1 MKFRRRRMPLFLL
14 AGLLFGIKTYII
26 YRFVFNIEIDNM
38 LQEIIILIN
47 PFVAAMVFFG
57 IAVWIKN
64 PVKQRAFIRYSA
76 LIGTLILYFNL
87 VFYRSF
93 TDFLTIP
100 QLFQTSNVVDL
111 SSSIISLI
119 KPFDLLIFS
128 DVIVI
133 WLISKRAN
141 DAMDGTFQKR
151 NKILVTV
158 ISLLLLSGNFLLAEI
173 ERPQLL
179 SRAFDREYLVKNI
192 GLFYYHIYD
201 VVSQSKMRSQKVF
214 ADDHDL
220 KTIKRYI
227 NDEIRSVTQSEL
239 YGVGEGKNIIFISA
253 ESIQSFVIDNELH
266 GEEVTPFL
274 NQLKEDE
281 DTFYFENFYH
291 QTSQGKTSDSEFLTE
306 NSLYPISS
314 GAVFFTHAQNE
325 YHSMPEMMK
334 QRDYSSAVLHANTE
348 SFWNRNQ
355 MYDSLE
361 IDEFYDREFYDVT
374 EENQIGWGLKDK
386 EFFIQSIP
394 HLREL
399 EEPFYAKLITITNHF
414 PFDLDEGDRTLDP
427 YDSNS
432 NTLNKY
438 FSTVRYTDEALEQF
452 FIQLKAAGL
461 YEDSIIVIMGDH
473 DGISANHNKSM
484 AAYLGKEEI
493 TPYDYMQLQRV
504 PFYVHIPG
512 NGNGETISKIAG
524 QVDIKP
530 TILHL
535 LGIETDHDI
544 YFGNDL
550 FHGDRKGFIVQRNG
564 NFVSEDYV
572 YAAETCYDRN
582 NGDVLGVENEA
593 TEETTPCSDI
603 KEDVEKELN
612 YSDQIIYGDL
622 FRFIDFNTE

>member
-1 MKFRRRRMPLFLL
+1 MQTVVKR
-14 AGLLFGIKTYII
+14 
-26 YRFVFNIEIDNM
+26 
-38 LQEIIILIN
+38 
-47 PFVAAMVFFG
+47 
-57 IAVWIKN
+57 IAK
-64 PVKQRAFIRYSA
+64 
-76 LIGTLILYFNL
+76 
-87 VFYRSF
+87 
-93 TDFLTIP
+93 
-100 QLFQTSNVVDL
+100 VVH
-111 SSSIISLI
+111 
-119 KPFDLLIFS
+119 FWCNNQS
-128 DVIVI
+128 D
-133 WLISKRAN
+133 
-141 DAMDGTFQKR
+141 
-151 NKILVTV
+151 
-158 ISLLLLSGNFLLAEI
+158 
-173 ERPQLL
+173 
-179 SRAFDREYLVKNI
+179 
-192 GLFYYHIYD
+192 
-201 VVSQSKMRSQKVF
+201 
-214 ADDHDL
+214 
-220 KTIKRYI
+220 
-227 NDEIRSVTQSEL
+227 TQSEL
-239 YGVGEGKNIIFISA
+239 YGVGEGKNVIFISA

-274 NQLKEDE
+274 NQLKEEE